1 MCVYF
6 YLKLYVSPAMFSVYF
21 LLRWEQRVRLVL
33 CALIPF
39 MKMFYKSL
47 VPLYFQA
54 PLCRRQ
60 TLHGPW
66 EIILWCNSFSVKNR
80 APPHPHAFL
89 LNAIACQHHNLKKTL
104 TTQQEYYLDKLS
116 SELLFVDCW
125 IWAGDVFFW
134 LCLGRS
140 RLSCKLAPFGEWTL
154 SFLVFAGVVGYCS
167 TAGEAY
173 ATGCSSEKPKTE
185 ANLSAPDLPVSA
197 AASLSPSCDDFQ
209 IVTCL
214 LQAVLE
220 PVLGHVI
227 SD

>member
-104 TTQQEYYLDKLS
+104 TTQQKYYLDKLS